1 MVDNFQRVNNNAI
14 NICLTTIQQLH
25 IDLANPKEGCLT
37 FDDFASFKTV
47 MISDE
52 AHHIN
57 ATTRKSG
64 PALPGTE
71 GATWENTAMRIF
83 KATRITCF

>member
-1 MVDNFQRVNNNAI
+1 MVELNMVSNFQHVNPNAI

-25 IDLANPKEGCLT
+25 TDLTNPKEGGLT

-57 ATTRKSG
+57 SNTKKGKKSNNTD
-64 PALPGTE
+64 PELPDLE
-71 GATWENTAMRIF
+71 PSW
-83 KATRITCF
+83 